1 VPEPTPSLQ
10 DQLDAHLA
18 KSRAA
23 RAPEV
28 NAALAATAD
37 RLRAEGMLDT
47 ARGVG
52 ASAPAFTLPNAIG
65 NDVSLRSMLERGPVV
80 LVWYRGGW

>member
-1 VPEPTPSLQ
+1 VPEPTTSLQ

-28 NAALAATAD
+28 NAAP
-37 RLRAEGMLDT
+37 
-47 ARGVG
+47 
-52 ASAPAFTLPNAIG
+52 PAFTLPNAIG
-65 NDVSLRSMLERGPVV
+65 NDVSLGSMLERGPVV